1 MVTVACCQLA
11 PKLGDLAYNRLLTE
25 RAIRS
30 AASEGA
36 QIIVL
41 PELVQSGYV
50 FQDLSE
56 ALTMAETTEGD
67 ALSLWSLL
75 ALELNI
81 VVVAG
86 FCEKLPGA
94 RVSNSCA
101 LIDAT
106 GVRAIYRK
114 AHLWDAEK
122 AIFTPGDDSPP
133 VVETVFGRLSM
144 LICYDLEFPEWV
156 RMPALEGADLLCAPV
171 NWPRGPRP
179 TTERPTEIVRVQANA
194 SVNKMFIAACDRY
207 GTERG
212 VEWVQGSVIVDADGY
227 PVTGPATDRGEAI
240 LLAQLNLPD
249 ARNKW
254 ISKYNELHSDR
265 RPSSYN
271 MDKTNNFK
279 EQGQM
284 NIYDAMQEELSEL
297 IMLVRQDEQFISV
310 MAHGALRLDRESSIE
325 CMNRNRRI
333 EEISKRFGIAMQPG
347 HPTWPSPSGCTHQQ
361 QQ

>member
-1 MVTVACCQLA
+1 MTGVVTVACCQLA

-50 FQDLSE
+50 FQDLGE
-56 ALTMAETTEGD
+56 ALTMAETAHGD

-75 ALELNI
+75 ALELN
-81 VVVAG
+81 VVIVAG

-94 RVSNSCA
+94 SVSNSCA

-122 AIFTPGDDSPP
+122 TIFTPGDEPPP

-156 RMPALEGADLLCAPV
+156 RMPALGGADLLCAPV
-171 NWPRGPRP
+171 NWPQGPRP
-179 TTERPTEIVRVQANA
+179 SSERPTEIVRVQANA

-207 GTERG
+207 GSERG
-212 VEWVQGSVIVDADGY
+212 VTWVQGSVIVSADGY
-227 PVTGPATDRGEAI
+227 PVTGPAPDGGEAI
-240 LLAQLNLPD
+240 LLADLNLAD

-254 ISKYNELHSDR
+254 ISKHNELHVDR
-265 RPSSYN
+265 RPDSYI
-271 MDKTNNFK
+271 MDKENTFK
-279 EQGQM
+279 EKDQM
-284 NIYDAMQEELSEL
+284 RIYDAMQEELSEL
-297 IMLVRQDEQFISV
+297 VMLVRMDEQFICV
-310 MAHGALRLDRESSIE
+310 LAHGALKLDRESSIQS
-325 CMNRNRRI
+325 MNRKRRI
-333 EEISKRFGIAMQPG
+333 EEISNKFGIAVQ
-347 HPTWPSPSGCTHQQ
+347 SGQAT
-361 QQ
+361 